1 MPRWSRVVSSGIGA
15 AAIAI
20 VAAGLLPGCGEQ
32 DLYEVPDSPYRI
44 IARVPLPSAAED
56 VAVLGNHAYIAGG
69 EAGLHVVDISDPH
82 NPILMETFDTKKFAE
97 SIKVASTPR
106 IDGGVVDIAFV
117 VEGTEGITTY
127 DVTDP
132 DSTISFQQG
141 TTAVDG
147 NGLFIEVPPNPSEP
161 YVVYL
166 AENWKGMRIFESDPT
181 IPGLLR
187 YNGVFTSTRGYAKS
201 ISVANGWAY
210 VADDEMGVAV
220 VDVRVRTLGVVK
232 TVSAEDTPGK
242 ALGIQVVLP
251 EGSTSGYAYVAD
263 GPTGLVVMKVN
274 AGDKPVTTSILRLP
288 AVVRSIVVRDG
299 TAFLAAQDGG
309 LMIVDVRDPVNP
321 VLIGMVPTPY
331 ATGVGVATSG
341 AVVVSDRTDGLIVL
355 GGPGPF
361 EDDTPP
367 ARIGDLVAAGIDS
380 TTIRLSWRAP
390 GDDLYNGI
398 AESYDIRY
406 ATAAISDANWPEATQ
421 AQGEPAPAPGGAAQ
435 SFDVLGLAPG
445 TTYYFAVKTTD
456 DSGNE
461 SGISNIASATTPSGN
476 VPPSLSL
483 GSVSPAF
490 GEPGSTTF
498 VFEVTYTDGDGDT
511 PSEAVVSISGEAHAM
526 TLRSG
531 EPRTGAIY
539 RYETT
544 LDLGS
549 YEHLFRFSDGHNPA
563 VETPV
568 AAGPFVGQSFQ
579 MGSPANEVGR
589 DPDEVLHTVVMTR
602 EVEFSDHEVTQD
614 EYQTVMGINP
624 SRFVGSGRPVEN
636 VTWYDAIAYCNAR
649 SILEGKTP
657 AYAVEGLDVAWNRDA
672 DGWRLPTEAE
682 WERACRA
689 GTTSAFSSGGI
700 FETACLDSLGN
711 PDPSLD
717 AVGWYCGNSPTETQN
732 VKGKQPNDAGLYDMH
747 GNVWEWCWDWYDSLT
762 PDVALDPSGPETGIQ
777 RVRRGGSWYH
787 YARVCRSASRDAYF
801 PNSKDDV
808 LGFRVVRTLIR

>member
-1 MPRWSRVVSSGIGA
+1 MPKRSRWIGWGLGATAVAFA
-15 AAIAI
+15 AL
-20 VAAGLLPGCGEQ
+20 GFLSGCGEQ

-44 IARVPLPSAAED
+44 IARVPLPSAPED
-56 VAVLGNHAYIAGG
+56 VAVLGNHAYVAGG

-82 NPILMETFDTKKFAE
+82 NPVLKETFDTKKFAE
-97 SIKVASTPR
+97 SIKVVSTPTG
-106 IDGGVVDIAFV
+106 DGGIVDIAFV

-147 NGLFIEVPPNPSEP
+147 NGLFVEVPANPADP

-166 AENWKGMRIFESDPT
+166 AENWKGMRIFESDPA

-232 TVSAEDTPGK
+232 TVASEDTPGR
-242 ALGIQVVLP
+242 ALGIQVVVP
-251 EGSTSGYAYVAD
+251 EGATSGYAYVAD
-263 GPTGLVVMKVN
+263 GPTGLVIMQIN
-274 AGDKPVTTSILRLP
+274 GGEKPVITSILRLP

-321 VLIGMVPTPY
+321 VTIGMVPTPY
-331 ATGVGVATSG
+331 ATGVGVARSG
-341 AVVVSDRTDGLIVL
+341 AVVVSDRTEGLIIL

-361 EDDTPP
+361 QDRTPP
-367 ARIGDLVAAGIDS
+367 ANVGNLSAAGIDS

-390 GDDLYNGI
+390 GDDLYNGL
-398 AESYDIRY
+398 ADRYDIRY
-406 ATAAISDANWPEATQ
+406 STSTITESNWASAVQAAD
-421 AQGEPAPAPGGAAQ
+421 EPTPSPGGSTQ
-435 SFDVLGLAPG
+435 TFDVTDLAPG
-445 TTYYFAVKTTD
+445 TTYYFAMKTAD
-456 DSGNE
+456 RAGNQSGL
-461 SGISNIASATTPSGN
+461 SNVAAATTPSGN
-476 VPPSLSL
+476 VPPTLTL
-483 GSVSPAF
+483 FGVNPVV
-490 GEPGSTTF
+490 GEPGSTVFTF
-498 VFEVTYTDGDGDT
+498 LATYTDGDGDL
-511 PSEAVVSISGEAHAM
+511 PAEALVLLSGEARSM
-526 TLRSG
+526 TLVSG

-544 LDLGS
+544 LDIGR
-549 YEHLFRFSDGHNPA
+549 YDHFFRFSDGRNPA

-568 AAGPFVGQSFQ
+568 SAGPFVGESFA
-579 MGSPANEVGR
+579 MGSPSSEVGR

-602 EVEFSDHEVTQD
+602 RVEFSDHEVTQA
-614 EYQTVMGINP
+614 EYQSVMGANP
-624 SRFVGSGRPVEN
+624 SRFVGNSRPVEN
-636 VTWYDAIAYCNAR
+636 VTWYDAIAYCNALSVR
-649 SILEGKTP
+649 EGKTP
-657 AYAVEGLDVAWNRDA
+657 AYTVDGLSVAWNRDA

-689 GTTSAFSSGGI
+689 GTATPFSSGGI
-700 FETACLDSLGN
+700 RETACKDSLGF

-717 AVGWYCGNSPTETQN
+717 AVGWYCGNSPTSTQD
-732 VKGKQPNDAGLYDMH
+732 VKEKQPNTAGLYDMH
-747 GNVWEWCWDWYDSLT
+747 GNVWEWCWDWYGNLSAE
-762 PDVALDPSGPETGIQ
+762 VALDPEGPEAGIQ

-808 LGFRVVRTLIR
+808 LGFRVVRTVVR